1 MRAFRKTDVVVGK
14 SIYLRAATK
23 ADAAFVFELRSH
35 SFKSTYL
42 HKIHGTVKDQEAWL
56 EKSYA
61 DPHQFYFTINSA
73 AHERLG
79 LVRIYDQQGDSFCW
93 GSWLIKDGA
102 PASTAIESA
111 LLVYRFA
118 LSQGFKQS
126 HFDVRI
132 GNDSVIAFHQRF
144 GASEVCRTDSDI
156 YFRIERDAICS
167 SMQRFKKFL
176 PVETAATASVSE
188 SGPTVSDADPV

>member
-111 LLVYRFA
+111 CPIVLKEFLLPDLKRLLFGGIDGDTTPFTQGSVKA
-118 LSQGFKQS
+118 ELSSKDQNDWQTISIARDLQPGVQNIKVGMLNPNC
-126 HFDVRI
+126 DI
-132 GNDSVIAFHQRF
+132 GAFNN
-144 GASEVCRTDSDI
+144 S
-156 YFRIERDAICS
+156 
-167 SMQRFKKFL
+167 FL
-176 PVETAATASVSE
+176 
-188 SGPTVSDADPV
+188 